1 MPSLL
6 RKPKYTLL
14 DWFECHFDKA
24 KEKKKK
30 KQHFPVILNVIVNTN
45 TNGEHHIR

>member
-30 KQHFPVILNVIVNTN
+30 QHFPVILNVIVNTN